1 MKLPYEFISNME
13 RLFADKQETT
23 AFFASFGQPRHYGV
37 RANELKI
44 AVQDFVALLDDI
56 GPIPWCKEGF
66 YYNGD
71 TPPSKNPLYHAG
83 LYYIQEPS
91 AMSAAAVL
99 DAQPGDKVL
108 DLCASPGG
116 KSTQIASAL
125 GGEGL
130 LVSNDVN
137 YGRMPGLVR
146 NIEMAGIKNAII
158 LCEKPERLA
167 ARFPAY
173 FDKILVDAPCSGE
186 GMFRKD
192 PEAITAWDKNKAA
205 RLAAI
210 QKEILHNAAKM
221 LACGGHL
228 VYSTC
233 TFTPVENENTI
244 EDFLANNPD
253 FESVHINHEGFG
265 ISPAN
270 AGLITENAHAARIW
284 PHRHR
289 GEGHF
294 VALLKRRGDLR
305 SPVTKQQPAPKFTNR
320 YFNEFCEKYLM
331 TPIESRILEHKDNL
345 LALPDICPDVTGLN
359 IVRLGLLLGSL
370 KKGRFTPSYA
380 LAMSLAKADFA
391 ETIDLDAA
399 DPRIAAYLGGQTFE
413 IPARDG
419 YSLFCVSG
427 YPLGFAKILN
437 GRVKGRINGR

>member
-1 MKLPYEFISNME
+1 MNLPQEFILNME
-13 RLFADKQETT
+13 KLFVNPQEAAD
-23 AFFASFGQPRHYGV
+23 FFASFDRPRHYGI
-37 RANELKI
+37 RANGLKI
-44 AVQDFVALLDDI
+44 AAGDFAGLFENI
-56 GPIPWCKEGF
+56 SPIPWCKEGF
-66 YYNGD
+66 YYSGD

-99 DAQPGDKVL
+99 NVQPGDKVL

-116 KSTQIASAL
+116 KSTQIASSL
-125 GGEGL
+125 GGSGL
-130 LVSNDVN
+130 LVANDVN

-146 NIEMAGIKNAII
+146 NIEMAGIKNAAI
-158 LCEKPERLA
+158 LCEKPARLA

-192 PEAITAWDKNKAA
+192 PEAITAWDKNKSA

-221 LACGGHL
+221 LAVGGYL

-233 TFTPVENENTI
+233 TFTPVENEDVI
-244 EDFLANNPD
+244 ADFLRHNPD
-253 FESVHINHEGFG
+253 FDSVCINHEHFG

-270 AGLITENAHAARIW
+270 LGLTTENNHAARIW
-284 PHRHR
+284 PHRHQ

-294 VALLKRRGDLR
+294 VALLQRRGGNLPPDI
-305 SPVTKQQPAPKFTNR
+305 KQMHVSEFNNK
-320 YFNEFCEKYLM
+320 YFAEFCEKYLASR
-331 TPIESRILEHKDNL
+331 PKGRILEHRDNL
-345 LALPDICPDVTGLN
+345 YALPDICPDVTGLN
-359 IVRLGLLLGSL
+359 VVRLGLHLGSL

-380 LAMSLAKADFA
+380 LAMSLAKTDFA
-391 ETIDLDAA
+391 ETIDLDAK

-413 IPARDG
+413 INARDG
-419 YSLFCVSG
+419 YSLFCVAG